1 MFFHVHV
8 RRSFIA
14 MKGCL
19 SCKCWRGFHC
29 NERESFITVLERVT
43 RAGKK
48 MCAEWFWDFSAMLN
62 FCRKMS
68 YNKIC

>member
-1 MFFHVHV
+1 
-8 RRSFIA
+8 

-48 MCAEWFWDFSAMLN
+48 MCAVVGFVMLI
-62 FCRKMS
+62 FFLQ
-68 YNKIC
+68 IVL